1 VKLGITLPKAPEE
14 DKEEEDEEGMVDL
27 KNVGIELDEYLIETD
42 LEDEKVTKFY
52 LKESKKLIKTKAKP
66 KK

>member
-1 VKLGITLPKAPEE
+1 LPKAPEE

-27 KNVGIELDEYLIETD
+27 KNVGIELDEYLIETE
-42 LEDEKVTKFY
+42 LEEEKVTKFY
-52 LKESKKLIKTKAKP
+52 LKESKKLIKTKGKP

>member
-1 VKLGITLPKAPEE
+1 MPKAPEE

-27 KNVGIELDEYLIETD
+27 KNVGIELDEYLIETE
-42 LEDEKVTKFY
+42 LEEEKVTKFY
-52 LKESKKLIKTKAKP
+52 LKESKKLIKTKGKP